1 MGMQF
6 RKDGETI
13 GYELD
18 LRNLQVKPIYALGED
33 FRGVC
38 ENGEFSLRVSG
49 RIQCMR
55 WKYADA
61 C

>member
-18 LRNLQVKPIYALGED
+18 LRNLQVKPIYALEED
-33 FRGVC
+33 FRGER
-38 ENGEFSLRVSG
+38 ENGEFQFEDVRPHPVYEME
-49 RIQCMR
+49 IC
-55 WKYADA
+55 
-61 C
+61 